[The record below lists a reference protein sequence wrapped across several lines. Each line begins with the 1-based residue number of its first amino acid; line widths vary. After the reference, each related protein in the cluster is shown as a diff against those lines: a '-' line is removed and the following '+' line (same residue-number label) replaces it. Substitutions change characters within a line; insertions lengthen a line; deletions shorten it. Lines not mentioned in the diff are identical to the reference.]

1 MGTYKGIQ
9 GFMVEN
15 LASDPGTLS
24 EVVGKLWYNS
34 GSNVWKVCKEST
46 AAWASGTNVPVATT
60 RAVGFG
66 STTGAMF
73 ATGQL
78 VPLADTSE
86 SYIFNGTA
94 WTDVANVNLARR
106 GAAGMGASSTSGI
119 IAGGLTT
126 PAAHVV
132 KTEIWNGES
141 WAEAADLNTGRSG
154 NNGAGIVTAA
164 ITFGGEGTPNPPT
177 GLDQTE
183 IYNGTSWTDVNTL
196 NQGRMEFGSAN
207 AGTTTA
213 TLCIG
218 GTPPQFYDLTEEWNG
233 TAWTEVN
240 DINTARANL
249 VGAGTVT
256 SCIVYAGKT
265 RPGGTVTPMA
275 LTESWNGTSWTEV
288 ADLATARKDPC
299 QSNGTST
306 AALALAGDDLPA
318 PGTNIV
324 NVEEWSDPVYAAAT
338 VTTS

>member
-1 MGTYKGIQ
+1 MADYKTIK
-9 GFMVEN
+9 GFKIRSVS
-15 LASDPGTLS
+15 SDPTVDLGQ
-24 EVVGKLWYNS
+24 LWYNTT
-34 GSNVWKVCKEST
+34 SNTIKYDTVS
-46 AAWASGTNVPVATT
+46 AGAWASGTNVPTATT
-60 RAVGFG
+60 RATGFG

-94 WTDVANVNLARR
+94 WTDVADVNLARR

-126 PAAHVV
+126 PAVHVV
-132 KTEIWNGES
+132 KTETWNGAS
-141 WAEAADLNTGRSG
+141 WTEVADLNTGKSG

-164 ITFGGEGTPNPPT
+164 ITFGGEGTPNPPR
-177 GLDQTE
+177 GLAETE
-183 IYNGTSWTDVNTL
+183 DYNGTSWTDVNTL

-233 TAWTEVN
+233 TAWTEVG
-240 DINTARANL
+240 DINTARANE
-249 VGAGTVT
+249 VGAGTTT
-256 SCIVYAGKT
+256 SCIIYGGKT

-324 NVEEWSDPVYAAAT
+324 TVEVWDGSPASVKT